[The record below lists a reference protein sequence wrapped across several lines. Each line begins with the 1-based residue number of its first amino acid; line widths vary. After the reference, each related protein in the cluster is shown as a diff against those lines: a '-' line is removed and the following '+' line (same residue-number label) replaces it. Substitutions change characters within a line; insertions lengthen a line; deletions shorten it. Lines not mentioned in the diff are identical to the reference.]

1 MWRQMPETL
10 IYLIFSGRIY
20 FSLLASA
27 TAAIFMARTFNGR
40 PEQVDEAFCVVVVVQ
55 IAGGEACQAL
65 IVQGV
70 RRGGASFDDVAFV
83 ELEFYFAGDIL
94 LGGLYESLY
103 SLAERCEH
111 FPSYTMLANLL
122 PMSFFTA

>member
-1 MWRQMPETL
+1 M
-10 IYLIFSGRIY
+10 
-20 FSLLASA
+20 
-27 TAAIFMARTFNGR
+27 
-40 PEQVDEAFCVVVVVQ
+40 VVVQ

-103 SLAERCEH
+103 SLAERCEP
-111 FPSYTMLANLL
+111 FSFIYDAGKFAAL
-122 PMSFFTA
+122 PAADAPP